1 MRDKLKLT
9 ETLVAQLPDG
19 SEETVDRAMN
29 LWWYNIRR
37 NGGLRLSELGY
48 FVMKKVLDIESYEMS
63 IDWTTFDRRTIL
75 DLDRKLQMPYYIAVN
90 KKIPQSIVFFGS
102 REAMLAQ
109 LYGNLNR
116 FLENYK

>member
-1 MRDKLKLT
+1 MRDKQRLT
-9 ETLVAQLPDG
+9 EVLVSQLPDG
-19 SEETVDRAMN
+19 SEETVERAMN

-48 FVMKKVLDIESYEMS
+48 FNLKKILDIESYEMA
-63 IDWTTFDRRTIL
+63 IDWATFDRRTIL
-75 DLDRKLQMPYYIAVN
+75 ALDRKLQMPYYIMVK

-109 LYGNLNR
+109 LYGDLNR
-116 FLENYK
+116 FLDNYQ